1 MSVHADLAARLAAAR
16 ASGVPIAPPR
26 HDHPALGLADAYRVQ
41 DLATAARRAA
51 GGQTIGR
58 KIGLTSTAVQRQFG
72 VDEPDSGWLWADCR
86 FCGGDTIAR
95 PLIAP
100 RVEGEIA
107 LVLGRDVDDPADA
120 AGAVDHF
127 MPALEIVDSAIAGWD
142 VRLFDTVADNA
153 SGWGVVL
160 GEPVRGVPLHGLA
173 DLTMALARNGV
184 VESRG
189 IGGATMGGPLAALGW
204 LAHHADGRGQPLRAG
219 EIIMT
224 GALGPVLPA
233 RPGDAFTLEIAGCAP
248 VSISFADATG
258 RHEAPQG

>member
-1 MSVHADLAARLAAAR
+1 MSVHADLAARLVAAR

-51 GGQTIGR
+51 GGETIGR
-58 KIGLTSTAVQRQFG
+58 KIGLTSAAAQRQFG
-72 VDEPDSGWLWADCR
+72 VDEPDSGWLWADR
-86 FCGGDTIAR
+86 RYRSGDTVTHA
-95 PLIAP
+95 LIAP

-120 AGAVDHF
+120 ASAVDHA
-127 MPALEIVDSAIAGWD
+127 MAALEIVDSAIAGWD

-160 GEPVRGVPLHGLA
+160 GEPAFGVSLHGLA
-173 DLTMALARNGV
+173 DLTMALARNGT
-184 VESRG
+184 VESQG
-189 IGGATMGGPLAALGW
+189 IGRATMGGPLAALGW
-204 LAHHADGRGQPLRAG
+204 LAHHAAARGQPLRAG

-233 RPGDAFTLEIAGCAP
+233 RPGDAFTLDIAGCAP
-248 VSISFADATG
+248 VSISFAAEAG
-258 RHEAPQG
+258 GHEAPQG